1 MGCSNSQSY
10 GVGMEKRR
18 LGDRLAGL
26 TLSMFNPLL
35 WLIDVTLQKRWPL
48 TNPRPPGGIGLGR
61 RIVWEG
67 RHLMQE
73 MVVVVT
79 GLVVV
84 VSLGFVAVL
93 LVLGLIEALG
103 VTGG

>member
-48 TNPRPPGGIGLGR
+48 TDPRPPRGIGLGR
-61 RIVWEG
+61 RVVWEG
-67 RHLMQE
+67 RQLMQDV
-73 MVVVVT
+73 VVVVT
-79 GLVVV
+79 GLVVI

-103 VTGG
+103 VSGG